1 MNKKLGYILITIFLF
16 FPTYVLAQVMDIND
30 MAMAV
35 EFLDSLN
42 NQNPSKALSYLIDSE
57 EKDAEMLVNILKLHT
72 DVFGK
77 IEIIDISDPQK
88 SKEACGTDRCLSNFS
103 LGTKYYEN
111 QSNPV
116 VFTIY
121 KVKYEKAGQGFL
133 QIFYPGDE
141 KTGKITEAKIAY
153 VTFNALKE
161 GNFTQFLKFTSDLK
175 KLSENKNDV
184 SNP

>member
-1 MNKKLGYILITIFLF
+1 MNKKLGYILIAISLF
-16 FPTYVLAQVMDIND
+16 FPTYVLAQAVDD
-30 MAMAV
+30 MAIAV

-42 NQNPSKALSYLIDSE
+42 SQNPSKALSYLIDFE
-57 EKDAEMLVNILKLHT
+57 EKDAEKLGNTLKLYT

-77 IEIIDISDPQK
+77 IEIIDILDPQK
-88 SKEACGTDRCLSNFS
+88 FKDACGEDRCMTSLN

-121 KVKYEKAGQGFL
+121 KVKYEKGGQGFL
-133 QIFYPGDE
+133 IIHNPGD
-141 KTGKITEAKIAY
+141 GKVGIPTNLKIANFAFL
-153 VTFNALKE
+153 VFKD
-161 GNFTQFLKFTSDLK
+161 GNFAQFTKFASGLQ
-175 KLSENKNDV
+175 KLLENKNDA